1 MNPASGFQKFD
12 YQVETQRGSLFKI
25 FNDDGVKYQYV
36 TLQMRYYESDNGGDG
51 YPGSDNVPSGA
62 YIFKPAKGKQ
72 NSLPYVNLVAHETLY
87 GGDFMQQ
94 INMYYQDSETN
105 RSARV
110 IMRAFA
116 NNPTIEVEVR
126 LYPIPESQGGQEV
139 TVNFY
144 AYGIDTN
151 ETFYTDSNGMEM
163 QERILN
169 KRPTWNL
176 TTDQSISS
184 NYYPI
189 NSAIVINDESIN
201 MQFVVTNDRSQ
212 GGAVFDDSRVELM
225 HNRRLFKDD
234 ARGVGEPLSEN
245 GTYGNGIPI

>member
-1 MNPASGFQKFD
+1 M
-12 YQVETQRGSLFKI
+12 GS
-25 FNDDGVKYQYV
+25 
-36 TLQMRYYESDNGGDG
+36 
-51 YPGSDNVPSGA
+51 
-62 YIFKPAKGKQ
+62 
-72 NSLPYVNLVAHETLY
+72 
-87 GGDFMQQ
+87 
-94 INMYYQDSETN
+94 
-105 RSARV
+105 
-110 IMRAFA
+110 AFA
-116 NNPTIEVEVR
+116 KATGDVIDFTGATIEVEVR

-176 TTDQSISS
+176 TTDQTISS

-245 GTYGNGIPI
+245 GTVVIAGEDFHKQLSASNMPLIAHDPEGIEAICKAYWDMEWA